1 MLEVKGLCKQYRPKH
16 GVTVQALQ
24 DINIRFPETGMVF
37 LLGRSGSG
45 KSTLLNL
52 LGGLDRYDSGEIIL
66 DGESTKKFS
75 QADFDSY
82 RNACLGFVFQEY
94 NVLPEF
100 NVAVNIALALELQGR
115 TASQEEI
122 DRILKEVDLVGY
134 GARRP
139 NELSGGQLQ
148 RVAIARALVKNPKII
163 LADEPTGALDSATGR
178 QIFETLKRLSETK
191 LVIIVSHDREYSE
204 QYADRIIELADGRII
219 SDVTKMSV
227 ESGTDNERPRL
238 DGGVC
243 RIPGGY
249 ELTDED
255 REEINRYIAEHP
267 QERLRIRVDYNL
279 ARGFSFEPTTEQPK
293 EEGRG
298 LFERIRSKLPMRR
311 AIRIGLTGLKSKK
324 VKLVFTILMSMMA
337 FSMFGIASTL
347 ADYDYAKTVSDAFLE
362 EGVKSVFVTKET
374 ATGGNDTYGRK
385 GWNGGT
391 AILPTDDLEM
401 EPLRN
406 MAGVQVNPVY
416 RIGNTTVYY
425 NTYGESSEATELF
438 DGLNFDTI
446 SKWLEVDEET
456 LKLYNCELVT
466 GELPDGSKN
475 EVAIS
480 KVTYD
485 TILKNALL
493 TGNKV
498 PKMSDMI
505 GRTVTASDGT
515 ELTITGIID
524 TGLDYMS
531 YVNRI
536 TELVGSGLNG
546 GKGLGFSIWSALMV
560 SVVYNDFKYDVM
572 SNPASCN
579 LVGKGFVER
588 QALSVF
594 TSTRA
599 YVSVVHGGTK
609 TRVPSGSMVAD
620 IAFIDRIDHIDFAK
634 TEYTLE
640 KGVIPCYVSRDVA
653 EVILRYALSS
663 NNRKYLGIDEEI
675 RRIYEERHEE
685 FDWDSYELGEE
696 DDEPAAPVDENGGE
710 SAEPGTDGDDVPGEG
725 TDGSGTDVDGTD
737 GKKDGEDASLYG
749 QGDGTQYETDIAL
762 TNREK
767 QENTLY
773 LSSLSDDE
781 LAALLESVCVE
792 APVIVDITVYS
803 GEWYSYGE
811 NQSSCY
817 LDILGMLRTE
827 QDGETVD
834 YGCAFVGDPE
844 ALGKYIGKVN
854 QPYGGAMVVLPTDRQ
869 ELYDF
874 VKYTHEGIGGVRF
887 QMKTKYNVEI
897 DGADIVMTV
906 AGKVL
911 IGIGI
916 FFAAFAALL
925 MSSFVASSIVYKK
938 REVGILR
945 AIGSRGSDVY
955 RIFGSESCAIALIC
969 TVCASI
975 LTAVLTGAAN
985 YFLIRS
991 FHVSLLQ
998 FGLKQILMIAAVAF
1012 GTALIA
1018 TFLPVYMFARKRP
1031 IDAIRGR

>member
-1 MLEVKGLCKQYRPKH
+1 MLEVKGLCKQYRPKK
-16 GVTVQALQ
+16 GVAVQALK

-52 LGGLDRYDSGEIIL
+52 LGGLDRYDSGEILL

-100 NVAVNIALALELQGR
+100 NVAVNIALALELQGK
-115 TASQEEI
+115 TAEQEEI
-122 DRILKEVDLVGY
+122 DRILKKVDLVGY

-163 LADEPTGALDSATGR
+163 LADEPTGALDSVTGR
-178 QIFETLKRLSETK
+178 QIFETLKKLSETK

-227 ESGTDNERPRL
+227 SSKSDNERPRL
-238 DGGVC
+238 NGGVC

-249 ELTDED
+249 ELTAED

-267 QERLRIRVDYNL
+267 QEQLRIRVDYNL
-279 ARGFSFEPTTEQPK
+279 SRGFSFEPTTEQPK
-293 EEGRG
+293 GEGGG

-324 VKLVFTILMSMMA
+324 VKLVFTVLMSMIA
-337 FSMFGIASTL
+337 FSMFGIASTV
-347 ADYDYAKTVSDAFLE
+347 ADYDYAKTVSDAFAK
-362 EGVKSVFVTKET
+362 EGVKSVFVSKET
-374 ATGGNDTYGRK
+374 DTGEKDWAGRLRWYG
-385 GWNGGT
+385 GSLL
-391 AILPTDDLEM
+391 LPTDDEEM

-406 MAGVQVNPVY
+406 MSGVSVNPVY
-416 RIGNTTVYY
+416 RIGNTSVYY
-425 NTYGESSEATELF
+425 NTGSSGEGQSE
-438 DGLNFDTI
+438 GLAEILSGLSFDTL
-446 SKWLEVDEET
+446 SKWLEIDEET
-456 LKLYNCELVT
+456 LELYNCKLKI

-480 KVTYD
+480 LVTYE
-485 TILKNALL
+485 TIRNNALL

-505 GRTVTASDGT
+505 GRKVTASDGT

-524 TGLDYMS
+524 TGLNYMS
-531 YVNRI
+531 YVNRV
-536 TELVGSGLNG
+536 TELLGNGLNG
-546 GKGLGFSIWSALMV
+546 GKGLFASIVTAIKANI
-560 SVVYNDFKYDVM
+560 VYSDFNYDVV

-579 LVGKGFVER
+579 LVGKGFVKR
-588 QALSVF
+588 QVMSAF
-594 TSTRA
+594 TATRST
-599 YVSVVHGGTK
+599 VSMMLGDGEN
-609 TRVPSGSMVAD
+609 RVPSFAMIAD
-620 IAFIDRIDHIDFAK
+620 IANIDRIDHIDFSK
-634 TEYTLE
+634 TGNEGGE
-640 KGVIPCYVSRDVA
+640 NVVPCYISRDIATVF
-653 EVILRYALSS
+653 LRQSLTS

-675 RRIYEERHEE
+675 RTIYEEQHEG
-685 FDWDSYELGEE
+685 FDWDEYELNPEN
-696 DDEPAAPVDENGGE
+696 EP
-710 SAEPGTDGDDVPGEG
+710 DGMLPD
-725 TDGSGTDVDGTD
+725 DGSDEADPNLTKPDDASDGGKDSGSD
-737 GKKDGEDASLYG
+737 GKDKEDPKYYG
-749 QGDGTQYETDIAL
+749 PGDGTKYRTGTGV

-773 LSSLSDDE
+773 LSGLSDDE
-781 LAALLESVCVE
+781 LAALLERVCAE
-792 APVIVDITVYS
+792 APVSISIIRYS
-803 GEWYSYGE
+803 DMWYSE
-811 NQSSCY
+811 EKRTSCT
-817 LDILGMLRTE
+817 LDVLGMLRSE
-827 QDGETVD
+827 NDGEKID
-834 YGCAFVGDPE
+834 YGCALVGEPA
-844 ALGKYIGKVN
+844 ALQRKFGKIN
-854 QPYGGAMVVLPTDRQ
+854 QPYGGAMVILPTDRK

-874 VKYTHEGIGGVRF
+874 VKYTHEGIDGLRF

-897 DGADIVMTV
+897 DYADIAMTT
-906 AGKVL
+906 ARKVL

-916 FFAAFAALL
+916 FFAVFAALL
-925 MSSFVASSIVYKK
+925 MTSFIANSILYKK

-945 AIGSRGSDVY
+945 AIGSRGADVY
-955 RIFGSESCAIALIC
+955 RIFGAESCAIALIC

-985 YFLIRS
+985 WFLIRT

-998 FGLKQILMIAAVAF
+998 FGLKQFLLIAGVSL

-1018 TFLPVYMFARKRP
+1018 TFLPVFAFARKRP

>member
-1 MLEVKGLCKQYRPKH
+1 MLEVKGLCKQYRPRR
-16 GVTVQALQ
+16 GVAVQALQ

-100 NVAVNIALALELQGR
+100 NVAVNIALALELQGK

-122 DRILKEVDLVGY
+122 DRILREVDLVGY

-178 QIFETLKRLSETK
+178 QIFETLKKLSETK

-227 ESGTDNERPRL
+227 NSDTVTVRPRL
-238 DGGVC
+238 DDGVC

-249 ELTDED
+249 ELTEED
-255 REEINRYIAEHP
+255 RGEINRYIAEHP
-267 QERLRIRVDYNL
+267 KEQLRIRVDYNL
-279 ARGFSFEPTTEQPK
+279 ARGFSFEPTTEQP
-293 EEGRG
+293 EDGGIG

-311 AIRIGLTGLKSKK
+311 AIRIGLTGLKNKK
-324 VKLVFTILMSMMA
+324 VKLVFTVLMSMIA
-337 FSMFGIASTL
+337 FSLFGIASTF
-347 ADYDYAKTVSDAFLE
+347 ADYDYAKTVSDAFIK
-362 EGVKSVFVTKET
+362 EGVESVFVSKET
-374 ATGGNDTYGRK
+374 ATGGMDTYGRT
-385 GWNGGT
+385 GWYGGNI
-391 AILPTDDLEM
+391 ILPTDDREM
-401 EPLRN
+401 ESLRN
-406 MAGVQVNPVY
+406 MAGVKVNPVY

-425 NTYGESSEATELF
+425 NTSGEKNEAAEILE
-438 DGLNFDTI
+438 GLNFDTL
-446 SKWLEVDEET
+446 SKWLEIDEET
-456 LKLYNCELVT
+456 LELYHCKLVI

-485 TILKNALL
+485 TILNNALL
-493 TGNKV
+493 SGNRI

-505 GRTVTASDGT
+505 GRKVTASNGM

-536 TELVGSGLNG
+536 TEYVGGLNT
-546 GKGLGFSIWSALMV
+546 GKGLGVSIWSALMV
-560 SVVYNDFKYDVM
+560 AVVYEDFNYDVI

-588 QALSVF
+588 QVMSDF
-594 TSTRA
+594 TTTRSI
-599 YVSVVHGGTK
+599 VELMLGNGDP
-609 TRVPSGSMVAD
+609 RVPSTAMVAD
-620 IAFIDRIDHIDFAK
+620 IAVIDRLDHIAFSK
-634 TEYTLE
+634 TTDVS
-640 KGVIPCYVSRDVA
+640 GDAVIPCYISRDVA
-653 EVILRYALSS
+653 TVLLRYSLSS
-663 NNRKYLGIDEEI
+663 NNRKYLGIDGQI
-675 RRIYEERHEE
+675 RAVYEEQHES
-685 FDWDSYELGEE
+685 FDWDAYETGEE
-696 DDEPAAPVDENGGE
+696 DTDPALI
-710 SAEPGTDGDDVPGEG
+710 
-725 TDGSGTDVDGTD
+725 VDGNGDTGNAKGGSD
-737 GKKDGEDASLYG
+737 DEKDNLYG
-749 QGDGTQYETDIAL
+749 AGDGTKYRTGIFL

-773 LSSLSDDE
+773 LSTLSDDE
-781 LAALLESVCVE
+781 LAALLERVCLE
-792 APVIVDITVYS
+792 APVDVKITIYS
-803 GEWYSYGE
+803 GEYYYEEKHSTCTL
-811 NQSSCY
+811 NV
-817 LDILGMLRTE
+817 LGMLRTE
-827 QDGETVD
+827 MNGEKID
-834 YGCAFVGDPE
+834 YGSAFVGDPQ
-844 ALGKYIGKVN
+844 ALSKYIGKVN
-854 QPYGGAMVVLPTDRQ
+854 QPYGGAMVVLPTDRK

-874 VKYTHEGIGGVRF
+874 VKYTHEGVDGIRF

-897 DGADIVMTV
+897 DGADIVMTIT
-906 AGKVL
+906 GKVL

-916 FFAAFAALL
+916 FFAVFAALL
-925 MSSFVASSIVYKK
+925 MSSFVANSIVYKK

-975 LTAVLTGAAN
+975 LTAVLAGAAN
-985 YFLIRS
+985 YFLIKN

-998 FGLKQILMIAAVAF
+998 FGLKQILLIAGVALV
-1012 GTALIA
+1012 TALVA
-1018 TFLPVYMFARKRP
+1018 TFIPVYTFARKRP

>member
-1 MLEVKGLCKQYRPKH
+1 MLEVKGLCKQYRPKK
-16 GVTVQALQ
+16 GVAVQALK

-52 LGGLDRYDSGEIIL
+52 LGGLDRYDSGEILL

-115 TASQEEI
+115 TAEQEEI
-122 DRILKEVDLVGY
+122 DHILKEVDLVGY

-139 NELSGGQLQ
+139 NELSGGQQQ

-178 QIFETLKRLSETK
+178 QIFETLRKLSETK

-227 ESGTDNERPRL
+227 SSKTESERPRL

-249 ELTDED
+249 ELTAED

-267 QERLRIRVDYNL
+267 QEQLRIRVDYNL
-279 ARGFSFEPTTEQPK
+279 SRGFSFEPTTEQPK
-293 EEGRG
+293 GEGGG

-324 VKLVFTILMSMMA
+324 VKLVFTVLMSMIA
-337 FSMFGIASTL
+337 FSLFGIASTV
-347 ADYDYAKTVSDAFLE
+347 ADYDYAKTVSDAFAK
-362 EGVKSVFVTKET
+362 EGVKSVFVSKET
-374 ATGGNDTYGRK
+374 YTGEKDWAGRVRWYG
-385 GWNGGT
+385 GSVL
-391 AILPTDDLEM
+391 LPTDDTEM

-406 MAGVQVNPVY
+406 MAGVSVNPVY
-416 RIGNTTVYY
+416 RLGNTSVYY
-425 NTYGESSEATELF
+425 KTGSSGEGMREGLTEIIT
-438 DGLNFDTI
+438 GLSFDTL
-446 SKWLEVDEET
+446 SKWLEIDEET
-456 LKLYNCELVT
+456 LKLYNCKLKV

-480 KVTYD
+480 MVTYE
-485 TILKNALL
+485 TIRNNALL
-493 TGNKV
+493 TGSRI
-498 PKMSDMI
+498 PKMTDMI
-505 GRTVTASDGT
+505 GRKVTASDGT

-524 TGLDYMS
+524 TGLNYMS
-531 YVNRI
+531 YVNRV
-536 TELVGSGLNG
+536 TELLGNGLS
-546 GKGLGFSIWSALMV
+546 GKGMFASIVNMIKASI
-560 SVVYNDFKYDVM
+560 VYSDFNYDVI

-588 QALSVF
+588 QLMSYFTATRTSV
-594 TSTRA
+594 TMML
-599 YVSVVHGGTK
+599 GDGE
-609 TRVPSGSMVAD
+609 TRVPSFALVAD
-620 IAFIDRIDHIDFAK
+620 IANIDRIDHIDFSK
-634 TEYTLE
+634 TGNASGQT
-640 KGVIPCYVSRDVA
+640 VIPCYISRDIATVF
-653 EVILRYALSS
+653 LCQSLTS

-675 RRIYEERHEE
+675 RTTYEEQHEA
-685 FDWDSYELGEE
+685 FDWDEYEVDPE
-696 DDEPAAPVDENGGE
+696 DEPNGMLPDNGNGE
-710 SAEPGTDGDDVPGEG
+710 ADPNQTKPDGAS
-725 TDGSGTDVDGTD
+725 DGGNIDGND
-737 GKKDGEDASLYG
+737 NGKDTPDPKYYG
-749 QGDGTQYETDIAL
+749 PGDGTKYRTGTGV

-773 LSSLSDDE
+773 LSCLSDDE
-781 LAALLESVCVE
+781 LAALLERVCVE
-792 APVIVDITVYS
+792 APFNISVLNYSDQWYS
-803 GEWYSYGE
+803 GQNSK
-811 NQSSCY
+811 SCT
-817 LDILGMLRTE
+817 LNVLGMLRSE
-827 QDGETVD
+827 NGGEKTG
-834 YGCAFVGDPE
+834 YGCAFVGEPA
-844 ALGKYIGKVN
+844 ALEKYIGKVN
-854 QPYGGAMVVLPTDRQ
+854 QPYGGAMVILPTDRK

-874 VKYTHEGIGGVRF
+874 VKYTHEGIDGIRF

-897 DGADIVMTV
+897 DYADIAMNLT
-906 AGKVL
+906 GKVL

-916 FFAAFAALL
+916 FFAVFAALL
-925 MSSFVASSIVYKK
+925 MTSFIANSILYKK
-938 REVGILR
+938 HEVGILR
-945 AIGSRGSDVY
+945 AIGSRGADVY

-985 YFLIRS
+985 WFLIRT

-998 FGLKQILMIAAVAF
+998 FGLKQILLIAGVSL
-1012 GTALIA
+1012 GTALLA
-1018 TFLPVYMFARKRP
+1018 TFLPVFAFARKRP